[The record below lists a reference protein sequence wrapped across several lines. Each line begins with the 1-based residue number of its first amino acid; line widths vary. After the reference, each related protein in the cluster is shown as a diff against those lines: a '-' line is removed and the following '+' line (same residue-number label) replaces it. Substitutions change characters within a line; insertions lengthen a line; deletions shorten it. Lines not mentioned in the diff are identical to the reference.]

1 MLVLQSNGPA
11 VSLIGTAAIITGL
24 KASEGRMVS
33 ELVAELRS
41 KTSSAVIAAGDD
53 RYREMERN
61 QFRSEFSEQMNIE
74 TGR

>member
-24 KASEGRMVS
+24 KARRVGWFPN
-33 ELVAELRS
+33 LVAELRS
-41 KTSSAVIAAGDD
+41 KTSSAVIAAGDS
-53 RYREMERN
+53 RYHEMERN

>member
-1 MLVLQSNGPA
+1 
-11 VSLIGTAAIITGL
+11 
-24 KASEGRMVS
+24 MVS

-41 KTSSAVIAAGDD
+41 KTSSAVIAAGDS